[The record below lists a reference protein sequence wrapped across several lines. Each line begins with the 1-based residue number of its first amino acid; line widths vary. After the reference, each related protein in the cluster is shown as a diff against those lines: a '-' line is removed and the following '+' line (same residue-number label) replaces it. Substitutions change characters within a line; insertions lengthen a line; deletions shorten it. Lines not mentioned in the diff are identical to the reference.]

1 MESKISATIIG
12 SGNVGSQLAK
22 FFFKKGISIDAI
34 YNKHKESGIS
44 LAKDVNSIYISNKN
58 KIPNNSTFYL
68 VALKDDYYLEVL
80 KGMDLSD
87 KLIIHTSGSLESKKI
102 NPFSKRW
109 GCLYP
114 MQTLTKYDNINWN
127 EVAFYI
133 EASNN
138 EDEKLIGSVCKKLE
152 FNFSKVNSDQRR
164 KLHISAVSTN
174 NFTYHLLST
183 IKSFCEENDLN
194 YEDLKFLLQKSIEN
208 SFQKEAFSMQTGP
221 ASRKDLKL
229 IENHLNLLENNS
241 NLKEIY
247 ELFSKQ
253 ILKKH
258 HDHEL

>member
-12 SGNVGSQLAK
+12 SGNVGSQLGK
-22 FFFKKGISIDAI
+22 LFYKKGIFIDAI
-34 YNKHKESGIS
+34 YNKHKDSGIS
-44 LAKDVNSIYISNKN
+44 LAKSVSSTYISNKN
-58 KIPNNSTFYL
+58 KIPNDSTFYL
-68 VALKDDYYLEVL
+68 VSLKDDYYLEVL

-87 KLIIHTSGSLESKKI
+87 KLIIHTSGSFESKKI

-114 MQTLTKYDNINWN
+114 LQTLTKNDNINWN

-152 FNFSKVNSDQRR
+152 FNFSKVNSNHRK
-164 KLHISAVSTN
+164 KLHIAAVSTN

-183 IKSFCEENDLN
+183 IKSFCKENDLN
-194 YEDLKFLLQKSIEN
+194 YKDLKFLLQKSIEN

-229 IENHLNLLENNS
+229 IKNHLNLLENDS

-258 HDHEL
+258 HNHEL